1 MTEPHPDHAVPID
14 LLLLTRF
21 NVKRRGRT
29 AGDPWLRERVRLF
42 TRVCLPSVAGQS
54 VPPTGWLVFFDSGSP
69 HWLREVAHELGEGT
83 FVPVWLPGEVPM
95 SVYAEHVRRHSSGPW
110 VATTRLDNDDALARD
125 FVART
130 RAALRPTA
138 EFLNFASGLQ
148 VTAEGAVHRLR
159 DPSNAFLTRTE
170 RRDEATT
177 VYAVRHP
184 RAGEVAP
191 VRQLEGPPMWIQHI
205 HGDNLVNA
213 VHGIRVSPTV
223 LERFDVRIE
232 ARPIGPAALIA
243 ARVTDLARVARRVVL
258 RPARLRWAWRV
269 LNSRLP
275 SRPR

>member
-1 MTEPHPDHAVPID
+1 MTEPLARLAAPID

-29 AGDPWLRERVRLF
+29 ASDPWLRERVRLF
-42 TRVCLPSVAGQS
+42 TRVCLPSVAAQTE
-54 VPPTGWLVFFDSGSP
+54 PPTRWLVFFDGGSP
-69 HWLREVAHELGEGT
+69 DWLREVAHELGEGT
-83 FVPVWLPGEVPM
+83 FEPVWLPGEVPM

-148 VTAEGAVHRLR
+148 VTAEGTVHRLR

-170 RRDEATT
+170 RRAEATT

-191 VRQLEGPPMWIQHI
+191 VRQLEGPPMWLQHI

-213 VHGIRVSPTV
+213 VHGIRVSPTA
-223 LERFDVRIE
+223 LDRFDVRIDV
-232 ARPIGPAALIA
+232 RPVGPVALAA
-243 ARVTDLARVARRVVL
+243 ARVIDVARVVRRLVL
-258 RPARLRWAWRV
+258 RPTRLRWAWRV
-269 LNSRLP
+269 LRSRLG

>member
-1 MTEPHPDHAVPID
+1 M
-14 LLLLTRF
+14 TRF

-29 AGDPWLRERVRLF
+29 AGDPWLRERVRHF
-42 TRVCLPSVAGQS
+42 TRVCLPSVVGQTE
-54 VPPTGWLVFFDSGSP
+54 PPTGWLVFFDSSSP
-69 HWLREVAHELGEGT
+69 TWLRDLAHELGDGT
-83 FVPVWLPGEVPM
+83 FEPVWLPGEVPM
-95 SVYAEHVRRHSSGPW
+95 SVYAEHVRRHSDGPW

-130 RAALRPTA
+130 RAALRPTE

-148 VTAEGAVHRLR
+148 VTAEGTVHRLR

-170 RRDEATT
+170 RRADATT

-213 VHGIRVSPTV
+213 VHGIRVSPTA
-223 LERFDVRIE
+223 LERFDVRLD
-232 ARPIGPAALIA
+232 ARPIGALALLLARIRDV
-243 ARVTDLARVARRVVL
+243 ARVVRRLVA

-269 LNSRLP
+269 LRSRLTP
-275 SRPR
+275 SRPG